1 VTAALPP
8 GLRLVLDPAVRT
20 YADGRVLVG
29 GAPGR
34 ILRLSEAGR
43 AGLRALQAGSPCTPA
58 TRRLGRRLV
67 DAGMAHPR
75 PLPRAGAATDAT
87 IVIPVRDRAPELER
101 CLAAAGREASV
112 IVVDDGSA
120 DAAAVAA
127 VCRRQGARLVV
138 ATSGAGPAAAR
149 NRALLELE
157 TELVAFL
164 DSDCQPA
171 EGWIDALAGHFD
183 DPLVAAVGARIR
195 PLGPARPRRA
205 SVRERYDMARCT
217 LDMGERESDVGP
229 GRRIAYL
236 PTAALL
242 VRRSALA
249 TGFDPNLRYG
259 EDVDLLWR
267 LCAAGWRVRY
277 DPAVVVGHAEPD
289 TWTGLLE
296 RRFRYGTSAAPL
308 ARRHPGRLPATVLRP
323 RRALAC
329 GLALAGRPVPALA
342 VIAASSAVLVR
353 RLRGTG
359 VPAIRA
365 PGWAFGGAART
376 FAEMSRASTVL
387 AGPALLVVAARAPR
401 ARLAVL
407 ALLAAGPLREWRRRR
422 PPVDP
427 VRWTLASFVDD
438 CAYGAGVWRGCG
450 RERTMAPVRP
460 SWHPNPSSVGQ
471 TNSTKR

>member
-1 VTAALPP
+1 M
-8 GLRLVLDPAVRT
+8 

-34 ILRLSEAGR
+34 ILRLSEAGH
-43 AGLRALQAGSPCTPA
+43 AGLQALQAGSPCPPA

-67 DAGMAHPR
+67 DAGIAHPR
-75 PLPRAGAATDAT
+75 PRPRDGAATDAT

-101 CLAAAGREASV
+101 CLASAGTQASV
-112 IVVDDGSA
+112 VVVDDGSA
-120 DAAAVAA
+120 DAAAIAA
-127 VCRRQGARLVV
+127 VCRRHGARLI
-138 ATSGAGPAAAR
+138 AASSGAGPAAAR

-157 TELVAFL
+157 TEWVAFL

-171 EGWIDALAGHFD
+171 DGWIDTLAGHFD

-195 PLGPARPRRA
+195 PLPAARPRRA
-205 SVRERYDMARCT
+205 SVRERYDLARCA
-217 LDMGERESDVGP
+217 LDMGARESAVGP
-229 GRRIAYL
+229 GRRVAYL

-242 VRRSALA
+242 VRRAAVA
-249 TGFDPNLRYG
+249 TGFDPDLRYG
-259 EDVDLLWR
+259 EDVDLIWR

-289 TWTGLLE
+289 SWAGLLE

-323 RRALAC
+323 RRTLAC
-329 GLALAGRPVPALA
+329 TLALAGRPAPALA
-342 VIAASSAVLVR
+342 VIAGSTAMLAQ

-365 PGWAFGGAART
+365 PAWAFGATART
-376 FAEMSRASTVL
+376 FAELSRASTVL
-387 AGPALLVVAARAPR
+387 AGPALLVLAARAPR
-401 ARLAVL
+401 ARRSVL
-407 ALLAAGPLREWRRRR
+407 ALLAASPLREWRRRR
-422 PPVDP
+422 PPLDP

-450 RERTMAPVRP
+450 DERTIAPMRP
-460 SWHPNPSSVGQ
+460 SWRRDAGRAESPIRPNG
-471 TNSTKR
+471 

>member
-1 VTAALPP
+1 LTPPLPP
-8 GLRLVLDPAVRT
+8 GLRLVLDPAVRI

-43 AGLRALQAGSPCTPA
+43 AGLQALQAGSPCSPA

-67 DAGMAHPR
+67 DAGLAHPR
-75 PLPRAGAATDAT
+75 PDPRPRAAMDAT
-87 IVIPVRDRAPELER
+87 IVVPVRDRAPELER
-101 CLAAAGREASV
+101 CLTCAGTDASV

-120 DAAAVAA
+120 DAGAVAA
-127 VCRRQGARLVV
+127 VCRRHGARLIV
-138 ATSGAGPAAAR
+138 ATTGGGPAAAR

-164 DSDCQPA
+164 DSDCRPA
-171 EGWIDALAGHFD
+171 PGWIEALAGHFD

-195 PLGPARPRRA
+195 PLPATRGRRA
-205 SVRERYDMARCT
+205 SVRQRYDIARCA

-229 GRRIAYL
+229 GRRVAYL

-242 VRRSALA
+242 VRRAALA
-249 TGFDPNLRYG
+249 TGFDPELRYG
-259 EDVDLLWR
+259 EDVDLVWR

-277 DPAVVVGHAEPD
+277 DPAVLVGHAEPD
-289 TWTGLLE
+289 TWAGLLA

-329 GLALAGRPVPALA
+329 GLALAGRPALALA
-342 VIAASSAVLVR
+342 VVAGSAAVLAR
-353 RLRGTG
+353 RLQGTG

-365 PGWAFGGAART
+365 PMWAFAGAART

-387 AGPALLVVAARAPR
+387 GGPALVMLAARAPR
-401 ARLAVL
+401 ARLSML
-407 ALLAAGPLREWRRRR
+407 TLLAAGPLREWRRRR
-422 PPVDP
+422 PPLDP

-438 CAYGAGVWRGCG
+438 CAYGAGVWRGSG
-450 RERTMAPVRP
+450 RERTIAPVRP
-460 SWHPNPSSVGQ
+460 SWRRNPGSAQSPIRPNP
-471 TNSTKR
+471 

>member
-1 VTAALPP
+1 LTAPLPP

-34 ILRLSEAGR
+34 VLRLSEAGR
-43 AGLRALQAGSPCTPA
+43 AGLRELQAGSLCPPA

-67 DAGMAHPR
+67 DAGLAHPR
-75 PLPRAGAATDAT
+75 PRPRTGATTDTT
-87 IVIPVRDRAPELER
+87 IVIPVRDRADELER
-101 CLAAAGREASV
+101 CLGATGRDASV
-112 IVVDDGSA
+112 IVVDDGSV

-127 VCRRQGARLVV
+127 VCLRHGARLIV
-138 ATSGAGPAAAR
+138 ATRGAGPAAAR

-157 TELVAFL
+157 TEWVAFL
-164 DSDCQPA
+164 DSDCLPA
-171 EGWIDALAGHFD
+171 PGWIDTLAGHFD
-183 DPLVAAVGARIR
+183 DPVVAAVGARIR
-195 PLGPARPRRA
+195 PLPATRGRHA

-229 GRRIAYL
+229 GRRVAYL

-242 VRRSALA
+242 VRRAALA
-249 TGFDPNLRYG
+249 TGFDADLRYG
-259 EDVDLLWR
+259 EDVDLVWR

-277 DPAVVVGHAEPD
+277 DPAVVVGHVEPH
-289 TWTGLLE
+289 TWGGLLK

-323 RRALAC
+323 RRALAG

-342 VIAASSAVLVR
+342 VIAASAVVLAR

-376 FAEMSRASTVL
+376 FAEMSRAGTVL
-387 AGPALLVVAARAPR
+387 GGPALLGLAARAPR
-401 ARLAVL
+401 ARLSVL

-422 PPVDP
+422 PSVDP
-427 VRWTLASFVDD
+427 VRWTLASFVED

-450 RERTMAPVRP
+450 HERTIAPLRP
-460 SWHPNPSSVGQ
+460 SWRPDPSRAESQIRPNG
-471 TNSTKR
+471 